1 MGLQALPNLRWIRT
15 VTADTVKRI
24 VCLANSRM
32 SGGRCVAG
40 KELQSDGRPGG
51 WIRPVSGWSTGGLS
65 ERERQYGSGA
75 EPCVLDVI
83 DLPVVKAQP
92 KKYQRENWLVDPSR
106 RWIRVDRVE
115 GDALTQWVDAVPTLW
130 FNGHSGDNGENDRV
144 PLSETD
150 ALDSSLSLI
159 RVDALRVNVSERYGK
174 PFPVLRGSFRYNE
187 CDYSLRITDAAS
199 ECRSVGMAYGDYEV
213 GARFLT
219 ISLTAEPFENY
230 CYKLIAAVIRP

>member
-1 MGLQALPNLRWIRT
+1 MSAH
-15 VTADTVKRI
+15 TAKRI

-92 KKYQRENWLVDPSR
+92 KKYQRENWLVDAEH
-106 RWIRVDRVE
+106 RWVKVGRKRAHALAECVD
-115 GDALTQWVDAVPTLW
+115 TVPTLW
-130 FNGHSGDNGENDRV
+130 FNGHSSDNGENDRV
-144 PLSETD
+144 PTAETE
-150 ALDSSLSLI
+150 ALESSLSLI
-159 RVDALRVNVSERYGK
+159 RVDALRVNVSERFGK

-187 CDYSLRITDAAS
+187 CDYSLRITDPAV
-199 ECRSVGMAYGDYEV
+199 ENWSVGMPHGDYEV
-213 GARFLT
+213 DERFLT
-219 ISLTAEPFENY
+219 ISLTAEPFESY